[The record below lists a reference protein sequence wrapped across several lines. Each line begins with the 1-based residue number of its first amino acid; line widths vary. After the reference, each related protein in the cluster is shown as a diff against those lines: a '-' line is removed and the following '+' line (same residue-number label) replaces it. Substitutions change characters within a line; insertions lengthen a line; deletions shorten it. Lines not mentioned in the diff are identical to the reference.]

1 MISKC
6 KLCGKEF
13 ETKIHNRAT
22 CPECAK
28 AIFNRINSTDKTAV
42 CLVCGK
48 IINEKPKRRRRYC
61 SNSCKN
67 IAHYIAFYY
76 AKGNKIKKPRK
87 NNKENA
93 VKARYRRMDNMEMQ
107 ARKDG
112 MDYGTYTAML
122 RMNNR

>member
-1 MISKC
+1 M
-6 KLCGKEF
+6 CGKEF

-67 IAHYIAFYY
+67 IAHYIAFFDNLGDEPQIIE
-76 AKGNKIKKPRK
+76 KGERFCQGVLIPAYNISIKEVSTLQETQRG
-87 NNKENA
+87 
-93 VKARYRRMDNMEMQ
+93 
-107 ARKDG
+107 DG
-112 MDYGTYTAML
+112 GFGSTGK
-122 RMNNR
+122 